1 MSLINPLR
9 TTKCRH
15 VTQWSLE
22 LHKKHLFHFFQKI
35 RSIHIMMTVA
45 GSNLKSHN
53 YIELPPEKS

>member
-1 MSLINPLR
+1 MPSRDSMVIR
-9 TTKCRH
+9 TTQE
-15 VTQWSLE
+15 TLIP
-22 LHKKHLFHFFQKI
+22 LFPKI